1 MAQRRTEKFPARN
14 QRSSRINCYSAAV
27 RKCRELYG
35 ESLAAILGTLMVT
48 TSWRRGHT
56 ARWYLTAML
65 SAGLIPHSPRTG
77 PSFAK
82 KGISLAE
89 NPGSV
94 MWRRPDE

>member
-1 MAQRRTEKFPARN
+1 MAQRPTEKLPERS

-35 ESLAAILGTLMVT
+35 EPLAATLETLMVT
-48 TSWRRGHT
+48 TWWRRGHT

-82 KGISLAE
+82 KGTSPAE
-89 NPGSV
+89 NTGFSHV
-94 MWRRPDE
+94 AKTR